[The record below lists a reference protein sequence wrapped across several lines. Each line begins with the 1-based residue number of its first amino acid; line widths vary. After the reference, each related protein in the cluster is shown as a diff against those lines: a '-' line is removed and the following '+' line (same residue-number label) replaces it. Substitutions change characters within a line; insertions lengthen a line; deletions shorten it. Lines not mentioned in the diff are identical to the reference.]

1 MSIATEIKNVIP
13 EIKKID
19 LGTRILHDSF
29 ELGIFMKGINGLLE
43 IAGGI
48 LLMFISP
55 VRLDRIIK
63 LLTQHEL
70 AIDPNNFLA
79 NFILHLSHGFSV
91 SAQHFGVIYL
101 ISHGIVKIILFVML
115 WKKILWSYPLS
126 IIFFILFIGYQMYRY
141 AYHHSIW
148 MIILTVF
155 DLIIIFLVW
164 NEYLRIKAKQAGLIV
179 K

>member
-19 LGTRILHDSF
+19 LGTRILHYSF

-63 LLTQHEL
+63 LLTQH
-70 AIDPNNFLA
+70 
-79 NFILHLSHGFSV
+79 
-91 SAQHFGVIYL
+91 
-101 ISHGIVKIILFVML
+101 
-115 WKKILWSYPLS
+115 
-126 IIFFILFIGYQMYRY
+126 
-141 AYHHSIW
+141 
-148 MIILTVF
+148 
-155 DLIIIFLVW
+155 
-164 NEYLRIKAKQAGLIV
+164 
-179 K
+179 